1 MRAST
6 PSDQVAG
13 GKAPGDGLHERHVLA
28 GRLTVTC
35 PPGEATAARSPGQVL
50 PGAGLRLRRVMR
62 ACPAP
67 DRRLTGGP
75 ARGGGAAAEPRRRAQ
90 DAPKQWRGK
99 FLKYKEHK
107 KQIKAYKDEC
117 ARPARRL
124 APRCAPGE
132 LFRRFSVL
140 TGRLPGVQPGGHR
153 AGRREGRR
161 QHGAQHAPG
170 KRVLQ
175 QAARR
180 RD

>member
-35 PPGEATAARSPGQVL
+35 PPGEATAARSAGQVL

-132 LFRRFSVL
+132 LPRHRECAD
-140 TGRLPGVQPGGHR
+140 RAAAGGAAWWPSSR
-153 AGRREGRR
+153 PAGRP
-161 QHGAQHAPG
+161 AT
-170 KRVLQ
+170 
-175 QAARR
+175 ARR
-180 RD
+180 TTRAWQTRSSTSCSST